1 MPVPEQP
8 NFLNKSGFS
17 TLVEK
22 AVFKKKI
29 SYMDAILHVCDK
41 NNIEPEDVK
50 KFLNGVIV
58 EKVEA
63 EAMNLNFLPRQNMLI
78 FED

>member
-1 MPVPEQP
+1 MSEAV
-8 NFLNKSGFS
+8 FLNKSKFS
-17 TLVEK
+17 RMVETT
-22 AVFKKKI
+22 VFGKKL
-29 SYMDAILHVCDK
+29 SYMDAVIDVCEET
-41 NNIEPEDVK
+41 NIEPEDVK